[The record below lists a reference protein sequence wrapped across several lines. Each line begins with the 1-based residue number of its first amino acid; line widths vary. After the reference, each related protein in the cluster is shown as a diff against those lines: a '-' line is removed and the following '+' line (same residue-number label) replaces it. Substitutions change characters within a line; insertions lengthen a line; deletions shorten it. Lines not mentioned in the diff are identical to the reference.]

1 MAQYNIAVVGV
12 GAVGEELLR
21 VLSEHNFP
29 AREIRVLARSAR
41 QITVDGRS
49 YQVEPTTPE
58 SFDGVDIALF
68 AGTEGEKGAATVF
81 GIDAAKRG
89 VVIIDNGSDFRMR
102 PDVPLV
108 VPEVNGHVLERHEG
122 IIANPNCS
130 TAQLVLALK
139 PLHDAVGIKHVIVS
153 TYQAVSGAGASGATE
168 LNRQNAQIASGGS
181 ITEAPSTFSLQIA
194 GNVIPQIGGFDE
206 NGYTSEEMK
215 LVHETRKIM
224 GDPSIKVTPVVAARV
239 PVITGHSES
248 VYVELKNPLTPAQA
262 RDLWRSA
269 PGIGL
274 LDDLNADNPADRYP
288 TPLVAAGKDT
298 TFVGRVRQD
307 LDNSYGL
314 NFWVVSDNLRKGA
327 ATNAVQIAEHLVEHG
342 WVKGNRTVAA

>member
-21 VLSEHNFP
+21 VLAEHNFP
-29 AREIRVLARSAR
+29 AREIRVLARTAR
-41 QITVDGRS
+41 QITVDGKS

-58 SFDGVDIALF
+58 SFEGVDIALF
-68 AGTEGEKGAATVF
+68 AGTEGEKGAATMF
-81 GIDAAKRG
+81 GPAAARRG
-89 VVIIDNGSDFRMR
+89 VVVIDNGSDFRMR

-108 VPEVNGHVLERHEG
+108 VPEVNGYVLERHEG

-139 PLHDAVGIKHVIVS
+139 PLHDAAVIKRVIVS
-153 TYQAVSGAGASGATE
+153 TYQAVSGAGASGVTE
-168 LNRQNAQIASGGS
+168 LNRQNTQVASRGS
-181 ITEAPSTFSLQIA
+181 IEDAPSVFAVQIA
-194 GNVIPQIGGFDE
+194 GNVIPQIGGFDD

-224 GDPSIKVTPVVAARV
+224 GDQNIRVTPVVAARV
-239 PVITGHSES
+239 PVVTGHSES
-248 VYVELKNPLTPAQA
+248 VYVELDRPLTPAEA
-262 RDLWRSA
+262 RELWRSA
-269 PGIGL
+269 SGIGL
-274 LDDLNADNPADRYP
+274 LDDLNATDVTLRYP
-288 TPLVAAGKDT
+288 TPLAAAGKDT

-307 LDNSYGL
+307 LDNPYGL

-327 ATNAVQIAEHLVEHG
+327 ATNAVQIAEHLIEHG
-342 WVKGNRTVAA
+342 WVKGNRTAG